1 MITAVLLL
9 NIEQNKP
16 IRSISLKCHMKL
28 KKNENNIPKYCKS
41 ATHKNFIKNCFNG
54 NNIPKN
60 KAKGLGHV

>member
-1 MITAVLLL
+1 
-9 NIEQNKP
+9 
-16 IRSISLKCHMKL
+16 MKL

-60 KAKGLGHV
+60 KAKGLGHVQKMDQICIAKVYKCCFSFVFDFDF